1 MVTLW
6 RKDPEMPCSI
16 MSPVFPNQA
25 LQGCPVYGL
34 WAFYCCC
41 WTMFPF
47 GPVICSGPLCLLLA
61 GFDLLRH
68 QSGATL
74 GLYLGQTRC
83 PPSAHLLGLW
93 WHQTAGCSPCIVP
106 QRVLLVSM
114 ACSQTRGLSPTPFV
128 CWSCSDPNYRS
139 LSLCAS
145 SGGVFVIG
153 WG

>member
-1 MVTLW
+1 MITLW

-16 MSPVFPNQA
+16 MSPVFQNQV

-47 GPVICSGPLCLLLA
+47 SPVSCSGPLCLLLA

-93 WHQTAGCSPCIVP
+93 WHQTAECSPCIAP
-106 QRVLLVSM
+106 QGFCWWAWPAVRAEVCPLPH
-114 ACSQTRGLSPTPFV
+114 LSVGVAVTLTIG
-128 CWSCSDPNYRS
+128 

-145 SGGVFVIG
+145 SGGVFVVG